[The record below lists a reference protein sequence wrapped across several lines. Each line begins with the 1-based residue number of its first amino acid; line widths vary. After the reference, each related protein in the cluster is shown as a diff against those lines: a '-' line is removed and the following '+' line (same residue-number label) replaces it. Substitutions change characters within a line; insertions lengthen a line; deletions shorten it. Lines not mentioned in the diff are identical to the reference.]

1 VDLYQLEC
9 FRVVA
14 DMQHISNAAM
24 VLHITQSALSKIINR
39 VEDYAGTPLFD
50 RVKGKIY
57 LNESGV
63 IFAKSLD
70 SMFEALNSGL
80 KEIRTTPQFQQYQV
94 YVASNADSLLFH
106 VSEEFFSTH
115 TDTNIKYSV
124 MSPEQ
129 IRDGF
134 LHGKLDIAL
143 TTFPMLESGM
153 IWEELAQEE
162 LLLVAAGDG
171 PFAGRK
177 SISFAELNGVEIMCE
192 SLGGDMRT
200 LVDRCCAKAGFHAN
214 VVLESNIGSAIGFH
228 SGLKRAVCFMPAHRY
243 MQIVQTQKETGM
255 VPMAENR
262 ILPVALRLTDPT
274 PVRVT
279 GITHRTEGT
288 LTPQAQGMYEYLVD
302 YFTRVNAETKQFMQ
316 DYFAD

>member
-1 VDLYQLEC
+1 
-9 FRVVA
+9 
-14 DMQHISNAAM
+14 MQHISNAAL

-57 LNESGV
+57 LNESGI

-70 SMFEALNSGL
+70 KMFGALNSGL
-80 KEIRTTPQFQQYQV
+80 EELRTSPQFQQYQV
-94 YVASNADSLLFH
+94 YVASSADSLLFH
-106 VSEEFFSTH
+106 VSENFFATH
-115 TDTNIKYSV
+115 PDTNIKYSV
-124 MSPEQ
+124 MSPDQ

-143 TTFPMLESGM
+143 TTYPILLESGVV
-153 IWEELAQEE
+153 WEQLAQEE

-171 PFAGRK
+171 SYAGRRT
-177 SISFAELNGVEIMCE
+177 ISFAELNGVEIMCE
-192 SLGGDMRT
+192 SLGGDLRT

-228 SGLKRAVCFMPAHRY
+228 SGLQRAVCFMPAHRY
-243 MQIVQTQKETGM
+243 MQIIQTMGEA
-255 VPMAENR
+255 VPVPAGEERVM
-262 ILPVALRLTDPT
+262 PVALRLTDPT

-279 GITHRTEGT
+279 GSARKTEGT
-288 LTPQAQGMYEYLVD
+288 LSPQAQAMYEYLSD
-302 YFTRVNAETKQFMQ
+302 YFTRLNTETEQFMQ
-316 DYFAD
+316 SYFAD